1 MRLLLDTHSFL
12 WFIGGDT
19 SLSARARSL
28 IEDDRNE
35 VFLSIA
41 SLWEIAI
48 KVSLGKLRLEQPFDL
63 LIPPTTLR
71 EQYPTVCYHDSSYL
85 GSRNPSVSSP

>member
-63 LIPPTTLR
+63 LIPQRLYVTNSEL
-71 EQYPTVCYHDSSYL
+71 CAHDPSYL

>member
-1 MRLLLDTHSFL
+1 MRLLLDTHSCL

-19 SLSARARSL
+19 SLSAVACSL

-63 LIPPTTLR
+63 LIPQRLSSTHSELCTAGDPT
-71 EQYPTVCYHDSSYL
+71 S
-85 GSRNPSVSSP
+85 